1 MSLGQGSKGG
11 SRSTLYDVVVLV
23 INDLV
28 RDIMPWLL
36 LFLPV
41 LLHYSNSNADTNTN
55 VSVLIAID
63 DIVYNVDQS
72 ILLF

>member
-23 INDLV
+23 IDDLV
-28 RDIMPWLL
+28 RNIMPWLL

>member
-1 MSLGQGSKGG
+1 M
-11 SRSTLYDVVVLV
+11 LYDVVVLV

-28 RDIMPWLL
+28 QNIMPWLL

-55 VSVLIAID
+55 VSMLIAID
-63 DIVYNVDQS
+63 DIVYNLAQS

>member
-1 MSLGQGSKGG
+1 
-11 SRSTLYDVVVLV
+11 LYDVVVLV